1 MDGRIGGEVG
11 EVRAVQM
18 PVRAGGVVAW
28 GAGAVYPSSVPVES
42 DFGAAL

>member
-1 MDGRIGGEVG
+1 MDGRIGGAMG

-18 PVRAGGVVAW
+18 PVRTGGVVAR
-28 GAGAVYPSSVPVES
+28 GAGAVHSGPMLVES